1 MNAFQDFIQFYGSN
15 SDREVTKIV
24 AWEIIN
30 PRILNDDS
38 QETWEKEMQPGLP
51 ETILLYSIS

>member
-1 MNAFQDFIQFYGSN
+1 MNVFQDFIQFYGSN
-15 SDREVTKIV
+15 SDREVMKIV

-38 QETWEKEMQPGLP
+38 QETWEMRPGLP

>member
-1 MNAFQDFIQFYGSN
+1 MNVFQDFIQFYGSN
-15 SDREVTKIV
+15 SDREVMKIV

-38 QETWEKEMQPGLP
+38 QETCGRCGLAY
-51 ETILLYSIS
+51 LKQFYSIL